1 MSSYPVIALT
11 ESVSSYGATV
21 MAPCRADL
29 QQCDDRGKPALPG
42 GFISLAWIN
51 RAACK
56 HYSPLEYCMQ
66 VNNTVLAHVE
76 SSQNSCWHSCEDTM
90 SAHAHLPAE
99 AYGRW
104 CLSRM
109 SGEALTAF
117 TLDLPRCSSTVVMAL
132 NCANSSHESSGTQVP
147 ARSDKDV
154 QTAQS
159 CKDKTDVMAVSSCMA
174 QMSGLQRLCGSAS
187 ERSCASDREA
197 RAAAAAASA
206 SDDAAAA
213 TGNLSGGC
221 HSSGTDCQ
229 AEHGERAVSVLS
241 DGPNIKKDC
250 ESLEGKSTQRNDSAG
265 RDAGAGEGSG
275 AGSGSCAGA
284 EDGRAYDICEADLD
298 EIIAWWESQGG
309 DADDG
314 QSTLL
319 VATYGNDSCSN
330 SQSAAADSVLRG
342 GGGRRAYSDLMANE
356 RRADRILSARCVHR
370 NLRDIL
376 ARAGMTSLY

>member
-1 MSSYPVIALT
+1 
-11 ESVSSYGATV
+11 
-21 MAPCRADL
+21 
-29 QQCDDRGKPALPG
+29 
-42 GFISLAWIN
+42 
-51 RAACK
+51 
-56 HYSPLEYCMQ
+56 MQ

-76 SSQNSCWHSCEDTM
+76 SSQDSCWHSCEDTM

-104 CLSRM
+104 CQSRM
-109 SGEALTAF
+109 SGEALSAL
-117 TLDLPRCSSTVVMAL
+117 TLDLPRCCSTAGMAL

-147 ARSDKDV
+147 AWSDKDV

-159 CKDKTDVMAVSSCMA
+159 YRDERDVMAVSSCMA
-174 QMSGLQRLCGSAS
+174 QMSGLQKLCGSAS
-187 ERSCASDREA
+187 ERSCASDRED

-206 SDDAAAA
+206 SGEAAAA

-221 HSSGTDCQ
+221 HSSGTDCP
-229 AEHGERAVSVLS
+229 AEHGERAVRVLS
-241 DGPNIKKDC
+241 DGQNIKKDC
-250 ESLEGKSTQRNDSAG
+250 ESLEGKCTHRNDSEGREAGAGAG
-265 RDAGAGEGSG
+265 RDAGEGVGTASGAG

-342 GGGRRAYSDLMANE
+342 GGGRRAYSDLMASE

>member
-1 MSSYPVIALT
+1 
-11 ESVSSYGATV
+11 
-21 MAPCRADL
+21 
-29 QQCDDRGKPALPG
+29 
-42 GFISLAWIN
+42 
-51 RAACK
+51 
-56 HYSPLEYCMQ
+56 MQ

-76 SSQNSCWHSCEDTM
+76 SSQDSCWYSCEDTM

-99 AYGRW
+99 AYGLW
-104 CLSRM
+104 CLSRV
-109 SGEALTAF
+109 SGEALTAL
-117 TLDLPRCSSTVVMAL
+117 TLDLPRCCSTAGMAL

-159 CKDKTDVMAVSSCMA
+159 YRDERDVMAVSSCMA
-174 QMSGLQRLCGSAS
+174 QMSGLQRLCES
-187 ERSCASDREA
+187 ESEGGCASDRED

-206 SDDAAAA
+206 SGEAAAA

-221 HSSGTDCQ
+221 HSSGTDCP
-229 AEHGERAVSVLS
+229 AEHGEIAVRVLS
-241 DGPNIKKDC
+241 DGQNIKKDC
-250 ESLEGKSTQRNDSAG
+250 ESLEGKCTQRNDSAG

-284 EDGRAYDICEADLD
+284 GDGRAYGICEADLD

-309 DADDG
+309 DADDS

-319 VATYGNDSCSN
+319 VATYGDDCCSN
-330 SQSAAADSVLRG
+330 SQSVSGEDSMLRG
-342 GGGRRAYSDLMANE
+342 GGGRRAYSDLMASE

>member
-1 MSSYPVIALT
+1 
-11 ESVSSYGATV
+11 
-21 MAPCRADL
+21 
-29 QQCDDRGKPALPG
+29 
-42 GFISLAWIN
+42 
-51 RAACK
+51 
-56 HYSPLEYCMQ
+56 MQ

-76 SSQNSCWHSCEDTM
+76 SSQDSCWHSCEDTM

-99 AYGRW
+99 AYGLW
-104 CLSRM
+104 CQSRL
-109 SGEALTAF
+109 SGESLTAL
-117 TLDLPRCSSTVVMAL
+117 TLDLPRCCSTAGMAL
-132 NCANSSHESSGTQVP
+132 NCANSGHESSRPQVP
-147 ARSDKDV
+147 AVSDKNV

-159 CKDKTDVMAVSSCMA
+159 YRDERDAMAVRSCMA
-174 QMSGLQRLCGSAS
+174 QMSGLQKLCGAES
-187 ERSCASDREA
+187 EHACASDRDA

-206 SDDAAAA
+206 SGEAAAA

-221 HSSGTDCQ
+221 HSSGTDYP

-241 DGPNIKKDC
+241 DGQNIKKDS
-250 ESLEGKSTQRNDSAG
+250 ESLEGKCTQRIDSAG
-265 RDAGAGEGSG
+265 RDAGAGAGSG

-284 EDGRAYDICEADLD
+284 GDGRAYGICEADLD

-309 DADDG
+309 DADDS

-342 GGGRRAYSDLMANE
+342 GGGRRAYSDLMASE

>member
-1 MSSYPVIALT
+1 
-11 ESVSSYGATV
+11 
-21 MAPCRADL
+21 
-29 QQCDDRGKPALPG
+29 
-42 GFISLAWIN
+42 
-51 RAACK
+51 
-56 HYSPLEYCMQ
+56 MQ

-76 SSQNSCWHSCEDTM
+76 SSQDSCWHSCEDTM

-99 AYGRW
+99 AYGLW
-104 CLSRM
+104 CQSLL
-109 SGEALTAF
+109 SGESLTAL
-117 TLDLPRCSSTVVMAL
+117 TLDLPRCCSTVGMAL

-159 CKDKTDVMAVSSCMA
+159 YRDERDVKAVSSCMA
-174 QMSGLQRLCGSAS
+174 QMSDLQKLCGAES
-187 ERSCASDREA
+187 EHACASDRDA

-206 SDDAAAA
+206 SGEAAAA

-241 DGPNIKKDC
+241 DGQNIKKDS
-250 ESLEGKSTQRNDSAG
+250 ESLEGKCTQRNDSAG
-265 RDAGAGEGSG
+265 RDAGAGAGSGTGAG

-284 EDGRAYDICEADLD
+284 GDGRAYGICEADLD
-298 EIIAWWESQGG
+298 EIIALWESQDG
-309 DADDG
+309 DADDS

-319 VATYGNDSCSN
+319 VATYGDDCCSN
-330 SQSAAADSVLRG
+330 SQSVSGEDSMLRG
-342 GGGRRAYSDLMANE
+342 GGGRRAYSDLMASE

-376 ARAGMTSLY
+376 VRAGMTSLY

>member
-1 MSSYPVIALT
+1 
-11 ESVSSYGATV
+11 
-21 MAPCRADL
+21 
-29 QQCDDRGKPALPG
+29 
-42 GFISLAWIN
+42 
-51 RAACK
+51 
-56 HYSPLEYCMQ
+56 MQ

-76 SSQNSCWHSCEDTM
+76 SSQDSCWHSCVDTM
-90 SAHAHLPAE
+90 PAHAHLPAE
-99 AYGRW
+99 AYGLW
-104 CLSRM
+104 CQSRL
-109 SGEALTAF
+109 SGESLTAL
-117 TLDLPRCSSTVVMAL
+117 TLDLPRCCSTVGMAL
-132 NCANSSHESSGTQVP
+132 NCANSSHESSRPQVP

-159 CKDKTDVMAVSSCMA
+159 CKDETDVMAVSSCMA
-174 QMSGLQRLCGSAS
+174 QMSGLQKLCGSAS

-206 SDDAAAA
+206 SGEAAAA
-213 TGNLSGGC
+213 TGYLSGGC
-221 HSSGTDCQ
+221 HSSGTDCP

-241 DGPNIKKDC
+241 DGQNIKKDC
-250 ESLEGKSTQRNDSAG
+250 ESLEGKCTQRNDSAG

-275 AGSGSCAGA
+275 AGAGSGSCAGA
-284 EDGRAYDICEADLD
+284 GDGRAYGICEADLD
-298 EIIAWWESQGG
+298 EIIALWESQGG
-309 DADDG
+309 DGDDG

-330 SQSAAADSVLRG
+330 SQSAAADCVLRG
-342 GGGRRAYSDLMANE
+342 GGGRRAYSDLMASE

>member
-1 MSSYPVIALT
+1 
-11 ESVSSYGATV
+11 
-21 MAPCRADL
+21 
-29 QQCDDRGKPALPG
+29 
-42 GFISLAWIN
+42 
-51 RAACK
+51 
-56 HYSPLEYCMQ
+56 MQ

-76 SSQNSCWHSCEDTM
+76 SSQDSCWHSCEDTM

-99 AYGRW
+99 AYGLW
-104 CLSRM
+104 CQSRL
-109 SGEALTAF
+109 SGESLTAL
-117 TLDLPRCSSTVVMAL
+117 TLDLPRCCSTAGMAL

-159 CKDKTDVMAVSSCMA
+159 YRDERDVMAVSSCMA
-174 QMSGLQRLCGSAS
+174 QMSGLQKLCGSAS
-187 ERSCASDREA
+187 ERSCASDRED

-206 SDDAAAA
+206 SGEAAAA

-221 HSSGTDCQ
+221 HSSGTDCP
-229 AEHGERAVSVLS
+229 AEHEERAVSVLS
-241 DGPNIKKDC
+241 DGQNIKKDC
-250 ESLEGKSTQRNDSAG
+250 ESLEGKCTQRNDSAG
-265 RDAGAGEGSG
+265 RDAGTGVGTGSGTGAG

-284 EDGRAYDICEADLD
+284 GDGRVYGICEADLD
-298 EIIAWWESQGG
+298 AIIALWESQGG
-309 DADDG
+309 DADVG

-330 SQSAAADSVLRG
+330 SQSAAADIVLRG
-342 GGGRRAYSDLMANE
+342 GGGRRAYSDLMASE

>member
-1 MSSYPVIALT
+1 
-11 ESVSSYGATV
+11 
-21 MAPCRADL
+21 
-29 QQCDDRGKPALPG
+29 
-42 GFISLAWIN
+42 
-51 RAACK
+51 
-56 HYSPLEYCMQ
+56 MQ

-76 SSQNSCWHSCEDTM
+76 SSQDSCWHSCVDTM
-90 SAHAHLPAE
+90 PAHAHLPAE
-99 AYGRW
+99 AYGLW
-104 CLSRM
+104 CQSRL
-109 SGEALTAF
+109 SGESLTAL
-117 TLDLPRCSSTVVMAL
+117 TLDLPRCCSTVGMAL

-159 CKDKTDVMAVSSCMA
+159 YRDERDVKAVSSCMA
-174 QMSGLQRLCGSAS
+174 QMSDLHKLCGAES
-187 ERSCASDREA
+187 EYACASDRDA
-197 RAAAAAASA
+197 RAAAASA
-206 SDDAAAA
+206 SGEAAAA

-221 HSSGTDCQ
+221 HSSGTDCP
-229 AEHGERAVSVLS
+229 AEHGERAVRVLS
-241 DGPNIKKDC
+241 DGQNIKKDC
-250 ESLEGKSTQRNDSAG
+250 ESLEGKCTYRNDSEGREAGAGAG
-265 RDAGAGEGSG
+265 RDAGEGVGTASGAG

-284 EDGRAYDICEADLD
+284 EDGRAYGICEADLD

-342 GGGRRAYSDLMANE
+342 GGGRRAYSDLMASE
-356 RRADRILSARCVHR
+356 RRSDRILSARCVHR

>member
-1 MSSYPVIALT
+1 
-11 ESVSSYGATV
+11 
-21 MAPCRADL
+21 
-29 QQCDDRGKPALPG
+29 
-42 GFISLAWIN
+42 
-51 RAACK
+51 
-56 HYSPLEYCMQ
+56 MQ

-76 SSQNSCWHSCEDTM
+76 SSQDSCWHSCVDTM
-90 SAHAHLPAE
+90 PAHAHLPAE
-99 AYGRW
+99 AYGLW
-104 CLSRM
+104 CQSRL
-109 SGEALTAF
+109 SGESLTAL
-117 TLDLPRCSSTVVMAL
+117 TLDLPRCCSTVGMAL
-132 NCANSSHESSGTQVP
+132 NCANSSHESSRPQVP
-147 ARSDKDV
+147 AVSDKNV

-159 CKDKTDVMAVSSCMA
+159 YRDERDVMAVRSCMA
-174 QMSGLQRLCGSAS
+174 QMSGLQMLCESES

-206 SDDAAAA
+206 SGEAAAA

-221 HSSGTDCQ
+221 HSSGTDCPAQ
-229 AEHGERAVSVLS
+229 HGERAVRVLS
-241 DGPNIKKDC
+241 DGQNIKKDC
-250 ESLEGKSTQRNDSAG
+250 ESLEGKCTHRNDSEGREAGAGAG

>member
-1 MSSYPVIALT
+1 
-11 ESVSSYGATV
+11 
-21 MAPCRADL
+21 
-29 QQCDDRGKPALPG
+29 
-42 GFISLAWIN
+42 
-51 RAACK
+51 
-56 HYSPLEYCMQ
+56 MQ

-76 SSQNSCWHSCEDTM
+76 SSQDSCWYSCEDTM

-104 CLSRM
+104 CLSRV
-109 SGEALTAF
+109 SGESLTAL
-117 TLDLPRCSSTVVMAL
+117 TLDLPRCCSTAGMAL

-159 CKDKTDVMAVSSCMA
+159 CRDEADVMAVSSCMA
-174 QMSGLQRLCGSAS
+174 QMSGLQKLCGAKS

-206 SDDAAAA
+206 SGEAAAS

-221 HSSGTDCQ
+221 HSRGTDCP

-241 DGPNIKKDC
+241 DGQNIKKDC
-250 ESLEGKSTQRNDSAG
+250 ESLEGKCSQRNDSAG
-265 RDAGAGEGSG
+265 RDAGAGAGRDAVEGVGTASGAG

-284 EDGRAYDICEADLD
+284 EDGRAYGICEADLD
-298 EIIAWWESQGG
+298 EIIALWESQGG
-309 DADDG
+309 DAEDG

-342 GGGRRAYSDLMANE
+342 GGGGGRRAYSDLMASE

>member
-1 MSSYPVIALT
+1 
-11 ESVSSYGATV
+11 
-21 MAPCRADL
+21 
-29 QQCDDRGKPALPG
+29 
-42 GFISLAWIN
+42 
-51 RAACK
+51 
-56 HYSPLEYCMQ
+56 MQ

-76 SSQNSCWHSCEDTM
+76 SSQDSCWHSCEDTM

-104 CLSRM
+104 CLSRL
-109 SGEALTAF
+109 SGEALTAL
-117 TLDLPRCSSTVVMAL
+117 TLDLPSCSSTVGMAL

-159 CKDKTDVMAVSSCMA
+159 CKDETDVMALSSCMA
-174 QMSGLQRLCGSAS
+174 QMPGLQKLCGAKS
-187 ERSCASDREA
+187 EHACASDREN

-206 SDDAAAA
+206 SGEAAAA

-221 HSSGTDCQ
+221 HSSGTDCP

-241 DGPNIKKDC
+241 GGQNIKKDC
-250 ESLEGKSTQRNDSAG
+250 ESLEGKCTQRNDSAG
-265 RDAGAGEGSG
+265 RDAGAGAGRDAGEGVGTASGAG

-284 EDGRAYDICEADLD
+284 GDGRAYDICEADLD

-342 GGGRRAYSDLMANE
+342 GGGRRAYSDLMASE